1 MGLFRFVPSRKEQKI
16 SLILSIIFLLL
27 IFISL
32 IIGYIMNYK
41 KANKTIPIPKMKSE
55 IKEEYFEAREDSN
68 FNRISQKYPIDK
80 STQIG
85 EIGSGEYKYALSLP
99 NSDYVR
105 GTPIIDITYTCFGFN
120 GLDKC
125 QYPDKVP
132 TDLGA
137 FAKQKPFNKW
147 YYRDESLRY
156 NSTQPNCFDEVVA
169 GSQVSDS
176 VKNNSLFTQKNTF
189 HDGLYVNTVN
199 EHNIKIHYK
208 GPKYILD
215 MDKDFYVNQIKIP
228 EDNLLTNSRESTYYL
243 HFNPVKQYITLYTE
257 PMNTK

>member
-1 MGLFRFVPSRKEQKI
+1 
-16 SLILSIIFLLL
+16 
-27 IFISL
+27 
-32 IIGYIMNYK
+32 
-41 KANKTIPIPKMKSE
+41 MKSE
-55 IKEEYFEAREDSN
+55 IKEEYFEAGQDSN

-99 NSDYVR
+99 NSDYVL

-132 TDLGA
+132 TDLKA
-137 FAKQKPFNKW
+137 FVKQKPFNKW
-147 YYRDESLRY
+147 YYRDESLHW
-156 NSTQPNCFDEVVA
+156 NKTQPNCFDGVA
-169 GSQVSDS
+169 RVPQDLDS

-189 HDGLYVNTVN
+189 RDGVNINTSDYS
-199 EHNIKIHYK
+199 IKIDYK

-215 MDKDFYVNQIKIP
+215 MDKDFYLRQIKIP
-228 EDNLLTNSRESTYYL
+228 KDNLLGNHEEQTYYL

-257 PMNTK
+257 PMNNSYYIK